1 VNNTQFKPLV
11 AIIATGGTIAS
22 KRGEDGAST
31 PTLSGDDLLA
41 TLGDVNAELRA
52 IDLMAKD
59 SSSLTLFDMQTI
71 SDAVEVQL
79 NDPAIH
85 GIVVLHGTD
94 SMEETALLVHLQRH
108 PSKRVI
114 FTGAQFTADHP
125 DADGPTNLTA
135 AIGLATDPANSEKGV
150 LIAFGGRIV
159 PAWGAFKYSSD
170 DADAFRSVRELKT
183 PDSIPLLAPVSG
195 MRIDIV
201 AIHPGCD
208 DVHIQAS
215 INAGANGIVLA
226 ALGSGNANVRIIN
239 AIVQCA
245 QLNIPVVISSRVP
258 TGILVPGYGGGGGG
272 FDLVQAGAVCSQTLR
287 PGQARILLA
296 SMVANRCPQD
306 AIVRAFDDLNF

>member
-11 AIIATGGTIAS
+11 AVIATGGTIAS
-22 KRGEDGAST
+22 KRGNNGAST
-31 PTLSGDDLLA
+31 PTLNGEDLLA
-41 TLGDVNAELRA
+41 TLAGVDAKLRA

-59 SSSLTLFDMQTI
+59 SSSLTLIDMQTI

-108 PSKRVI
+108 PSKPVI

-125 DADGPTNLTA
+125 DADGPRNLSTA
-135 AIGLATDPANSEKGV
+135 IRLAADPDNNDHGV

-170 DADAFRSVRELKT
+170 HADAFRPVRDLKA
-183 PDSIPLLAPVSG
+183 PDAIRLPAPVSQT
-195 MRIDIV
+195 RVDVV

-215 INAGANGIVLA
+215 IKAGADGIVLA
-226 ALGSGNANVRIIN
+226 ALGSGNANFRIVN
-239 AIVQCA
+239 AIKQCA
-245 QLNIPVVISSRVP
+245 ELNIPVVVSSRVP
-258 TGILVPGYGGGGGG
+258 TGVLVAGYGGGGGG
-272 FDLVQAGAVCSQTLR
+272 FDLVQAGAVHSQTLR